1 MITRTAS
8 VYFSG
13 GRYVFAA
20 STKMPEG
27 FWQVCHVSDAIET
40 VETRE
45 IGKLTLDALSRSGGA
60 VKGVFAN
67 SRASVAG
74 KMLGFKSEK
83 SFVGATRSV
92 MVEFDD
98 GRVRVT
104 RMDSDLKYKAVMYTE
119 DVIVVDPDPDAIG
132 DAVESFTRGA
142 G

>member
-1 MITRTAS
+1 M
-8 VYFSG
+8 
-13 GRYVFAA
+13 FAA

-83 SFVGATRSV
+83 NFVGATRSV
-92 MVEFDD
+92 MVELDD
-98 GRVRVT
+98 RRVRVT
-104 RMDSDLKYKAVMYTE
+104 RMDSDLSRALALRALNAEGDTIARRLRV
-119 DVIVVDPDPDAIG
+119 AI
-132 DAVESFTRGA
+132 AA
-142 G
+142 QLAIK

>member
-1 MITRTAS
+1 M
-8 VYFSG
+8 
-13 GRYVFAA
+13 
-20 STKMPEG
+20 
-27 FWQVCHVSDAIET
+27 
-40 VETRE
+40 
-45 IGKLTLDALSRSGGA
+45 
-60 VKGVFAN
+60 KGVFAN

>member
-1 MITRTAS
+1 M
-8 VYFSG
+8 
-13 GRYVFAA
+13 FAA

-104 RMDSDLKYKAVMYTE
+104 PMDSDLKYKAVLYTE
-119 DVIVVDPDPDAIG
+119 DVIVVDPGPDAIG
-132 DAVESFTRGA
+132 GAVESFTRGA

>member
-45 IGKLTLDALSRSGGA
+45 IGELTLDALSRS
-60 VKGVFAN
+60 
-67 SRASVAG
+67 
-74 KMLGFKSEK
+74 
-83 SFVGATRSV
+83 
-92 MVEFDD
+92 
-98 GRVRVT
+98 
-104 RMDSDLKYKAVMYTE
+104 
-119 DVIVVDPDPDAIG
+119 
-132 DAVESFTRGA
+132 
-142 G
+142 